1 MAAPAAIAAK
11 TAAEAKERKAN
22 DPYDEANTP
31 TLAIGGGSR
40 IRNAVYPQTLP
51 SGAAHPSAGQIVRT
65 RNGAVVEHDVATHTP
80 RFDENGNF
88 SHLESTL
95 PAYEQKVEPI
105 TLSRVSPEDRFR
117 IETANKL
124 LAKEGK
130 PAIVATSANRGV
142 LEPGVED
149 HGTTFG
155 AIPGIVPPS
164 PTVTRPVSTSVP
176 GAGVSQR
183 IVRDASGEIDR
194 AASSG
199 TVTSMDVTVANPR
212 WHLGSQVRVGQPAVT
227 TRGVSSPNAPITNQ
241 RQEALAQLR
250 RRPGQPLEGQ
260 PMPRRAQEGIIVQ
273 PSGYIHPALTRDAVA
288 RGANS
293 GTTESRPAFL
303 VENPATQGP
312 GTYVSPDATAQPIN
326 ANSRR
331 VAERRFGPA
340 MDRTAEEEQARITS
354 AMGGGQF
361 NK

>member
-1 MAAPAAIAAK
+1 
-11 TAAEAKERKAN
+11 
-22 DPYDEANTP
+22 
-31 TLAIGGGSR
+31 
-40 IRNAVYPQTLP
+40 
-51 SGAAHPSAGQIVRT
+51 
-65 RNGAVVEHDVATHTP
+65 VATHTP

-164 PTVTRPVSTSVP
+164 PTVTRSVSTSVP